1 MIKLAW
7 ILPVLTLVAACSTL
21 EGTQIAGT
29 ATGAVVGAALA
40 PPGMQT
46 TGAVIGAT
54 AGLVAGTLLGQT
66 ASGLCLWQRADG
78 TQFTAPC
85 Q

>member
-1 MIKLAW
+1 MTKTAW
-7 ILPVLTLVAACSTL
+7 ILPALLLMAACSTL
-21 EGTQIAGT
+21 EGTQVAGT

-54 AGLVAGTLLGQT
+54 AGLIAGTLIGQT
-66 ASGLCLWQRADG
+66 AGGQCLYQRQDG
-78 TQFTAPC
+78 SQFTAAC
-85 Q
+85 